1 MDNEI
6 LRRLLWSGM
15 LAATGAV
22 ASLAAHRVSAVLW
35 HRLFR
40 EDPPE

>member
-1 MDNEI
+1 VDNDI

-40 EDPPE
+40 EDPQE